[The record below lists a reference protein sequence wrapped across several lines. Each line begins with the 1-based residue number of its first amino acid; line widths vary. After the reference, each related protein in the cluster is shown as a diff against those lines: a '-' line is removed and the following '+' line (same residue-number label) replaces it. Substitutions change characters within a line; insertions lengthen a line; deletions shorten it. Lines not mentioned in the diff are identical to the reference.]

1 MGYGNRSHNMKS
13 IEEIAKE
20 NQERWD
26 ALNEKHRRE
35 HKKFMDEFNMKM
47 EKLDRD
53 LEHSRSLSR
62 NLIEKIVVLATSI
75 VGFSVTI
82 LSVDQLN
89 INLSMS
95 ELMVSWILFASTIAF
110 GLLIPFIE
118 SRVKYVIYWRGLQ
131 PQEFEEKGESVITL
145 RQRSNVFFVT
155 MYSIFINPRSLIYCS
170 PEKDEKK
177 HLLDKLRNAV
187 VIHQANLYVNLIFIL
202 EFAFVATF
210 IFGFVYFIASVQ

>member
-1 MGYGNRSHNMKS
+1 MKNLD
-13 IEEIAKE
+13 EIAKE

-26 ALNEKHRRE
+26 ALNEKNRRE
-35 HKKFMDEFNMKM
+35 HRQFMDDFNAKM

-62 NLIEKIVVLATSI
+62 HLIEKIIVLATSI

-82 LSVDQLN
+82 LSIEQLK
-89 INLSMS
+89 INLRIS
-95 ELMVSWILFASTIAF
+95 ELMVSWILFALTIAF

-118 SRVKYVIYWRGLQ
+118 SRVKYVIHWRGLQ
-131 PQEFEEKGESVITL
+131 PQEFEDKGKSIVSL
-145 RQRSNVFFVT
+145 WQRTKVFFVT
-155 MYSIFINPRSLIYCS
+155 MYSIFVNPRSLIYCR

-177 HLLDKLRNAV
+177 HYLDKIRNSV

-202 EFAFVATF
+202 ELAFVATF
-210 IFGFVYFIASVQ
+210 ILAFVYFIASVR

>member
-1 MGYGNRSHNMKS
+1 MYTMKN
-13 IEEIAKE
+13 IDEIAKE

-35 HKKFMDEFNMKM
+35 HREFMDDFNAKM

-62 NLIEKIVVLATSI
+62 DLIEKIVVLATSI

-82 LSVDQLN
+82 LSIEQLN
-89 INLSMS
+89 LSLGIA
-95 ELMVSWILFASTIAF
+95 ELMTAWILFASAIAL

-118 SRVKYVIYWRGLQ
+118 SRVKYVIFWRGLQ
-131 PQEFEEKGESVITL
+131 PQEHEEKGKSIVTL
-145 RQRSNVFFVT
+145 MQRSKVFLVT
-155 MYSIFINPRSLIYCS
+155 MYSIFINPRSLIYCR

-177 HLLDKLRNAV
+177 YYLDKVRNGV

-202 EFAFVATF
+202 ELAFVVTF

>member
-1 MGYGNRSHNMKS
+1 MKS
-13 IEEIAKE
+13 IEEVARE
-20 NQERWD
+20 NQERWN

-35 HKKFMDEFNMKM
+35 HKEFMDEFNTKM

-82 LSVDQLN
+82 LSVEQLN
-89 INLSMS
+89 VNLSFS
-95 ELMVSWILFASTIAF
+95 ELMVSWILFASTIAL

-118 SRVKYVIYWRGLQ
+118 SRVKYVIFWRGLQ
-131 PQEFEEKGESVITL
+131 PQEFEEKGESIVTL
-145 RQRSNVFFVT
+145 WQRTKVFFVT
-155 MYSIFINPRSLIYCS
+155 MYSIFVNPRSLVYCR
-170 PEKDEKK
+170 PEQDDKK
-177 HLLDKLRNAV
+177 HHLDKVRNGV
-187 VIHQANLYVNLIFIL
+187 VIHQANLYVNLIFIFEL
-202 EFAFVATF
+202 AFIVTF